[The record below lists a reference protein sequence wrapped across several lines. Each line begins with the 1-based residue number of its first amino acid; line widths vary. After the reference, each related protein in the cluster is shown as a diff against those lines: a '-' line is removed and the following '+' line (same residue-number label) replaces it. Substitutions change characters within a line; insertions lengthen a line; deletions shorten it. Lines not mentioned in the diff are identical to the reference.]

1 MIILLEKIAIKAR
14 ATIPNDI
21 IAIVNPLNSNE
32 DLLSFFGFVF
42 VL

>member
-32 DLLSFFGFVF
+32 DLISFFGFV
-42 VL
+42 L